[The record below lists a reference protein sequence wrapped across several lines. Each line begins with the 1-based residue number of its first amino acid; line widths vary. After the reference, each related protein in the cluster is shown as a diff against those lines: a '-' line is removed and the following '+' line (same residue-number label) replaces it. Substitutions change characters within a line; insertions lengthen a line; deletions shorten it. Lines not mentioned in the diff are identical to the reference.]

1 MAGLEDVGTIGS
13 NLDVVDIGLN
23 IVNNDFDIGLNSNS
37 NLDGMAVDEQ
47 NTETVINVI
56 SKHFKTD
63 LIKG

>member
-1 MAGLEDVGTIGS
+1 MAGLEDVGTIGR
-13 NLDVVDIGLN
+13 NLDGLDILNNVVDIGLN
-23 IVNNDFDIGLNSNS
+23 TDS

-47 NTETVINVI
+47 NKETMINVI